1 MRYLR
6 VNTIFYVRR
15 LRRRGSVKVIEDSG
29 PESTTYRTTK
39 VIVSKA
45 KSERES
51 TFDRKAS
58 EDAHDYNVSEKAFLT
73 KKRAI
78 IKRKGKK
85 VIKNDKD

>member
-1 MRYLR
+1 MRDWATSSG
-6 VNTIFYVRR
+6 VKNT
-15 LRRRGSVKVIEDSG
+15 SVKVIEDSG